1 MSIVSAEVQFS
12 ESFSVFSH
20 LNAQNSE
27 IYRRVLGTFVTA
39 KERFQVHLRPDDV
52 LGQLRRDA
60 AVDAAEPTPG
70 AAANPAAGATSA
82 TVPVPE
88 DLSIEAVTAALDS
101 LVGWGNLLA
110 SPDTGRVVQVE
121 DFYRKRHLFQLSQA
135 GEAAERALERF
146 EETLGRRGALQSV
159 ALEDIAVTLHE
170 FVTLIGA
177 ETPDLGKLHQTLAAL
192 TLRFTE
198 LADNASAF
206 MASLQRTIDLTDT
219 DEAAFVA
226 YKSRLVDYLE
236 RFIQDLTVRGP
247 QIATLLA
254 RADSAAVDRALRA
267 LAEREASDALVQV
280 PDPGDAEHPVGPD
293 ALAESARHYAV
304 WANRWEG
311 LRSWFLSSHG
321 RDSQAKL
328 LRMAALAAIPALL
341 DAVRAVNARRSGRSD
356 RSTDYLRLAQWFQ
369 EAPDDDRHR
378 LARAAF
384 GLYSARHLTV
394 DSATWAHWSDNA
406 ALVGAPWADAPAI
419 EISPQLRR
427 TGSYERKGRP
437 NQVIDR
443 SASRALIALQV
454 REQAEQIA
462 AARKRLAT
470 DGTVELSALAG
481 LDSTAFGLFL
491 TLLGDALVARP
502 PEGGPIRT
510 ASTDGTMSIELTE
523 LPDAGFV
530 ALETERGTL
539 WGPDHLVRITDLMEE
554 DEDRPAGAHAAD
566 AADAEA
572 ESSTHGRADAEEAG
586 DVQAGSPAHASH
598 SRADA
603 DSDADADV
611 DVFVEVS

>member
-1 MSIVSAEVQFS
+1 MSAPGQTAPD
-12 ESFSVFSH
+12 FSVFSH
-20 LNAQNSE
+20 LNAQNSDT
-27 IYRRVLGTFVTA
+27 YRRVLGSFVTA

-52 LGQLRRDA
+52 LNQLRRDA
-60 AVDAAEPTPG
+60 AAEGAEPGDALT
-70 AAANPAAGATSA
+70 
-82 TVPVPE
+82 
-88 DLSIEAVTAALDS
+88 IEAVTAALDS
-101 LVGWGNLLA
+101 LADWGNLLA
-110 SPDTGRVVQVE
+110 SPDTGRVVHVE

-146 EETLGRRGALQSV
+146 DETLGRRGALQSV
-159 ALEDIAVTLHE
+159 ALEDIAVTLHQ
-170 FVTLIGA
+170 FVALIGA
-177 ETPDLGKLHQTLAAL
+177 DALDLGMLQQTLAAL
-192 TLRFTE
+192 TMRFTE

-247 QIATLLA
+247 QIAKLLEG
-254 RADSAAVDRALRA
+254 ADSERVNGALRA
-267 LAEREASDALVQV
+267 LADRDANAEA
-280 PDPGDAEHPVGPD
+280 PDPDDPD
-293 ALAESARHYAV
+293 SLIEAARRYSV

-311 LRSWFLSSHG
+311 LRAWFLSGSG

-369 EAPDDDRHR
+369 EAPTDDDRHR

-394 DSATWAHWSDNA
+394 DSETWQHWSDDA
-406 ALVGAPWADAPAI
+406 TLVGAPWAEAPPI
-419 EISPQLRR
+419 EISPQLRK

-437 NQVIDR
+437 NQVVDR
-443 SASRALIALQV
+443 SAARALIALQV
-454 REQAEQIA
+454 RQQSEQIA
-462 AARKRLAT
+462 AARRRLAT

-502 PEGGPIRT
+502 QDGGPIHT
-510 ASTDGTMSIELTE
+510 ASSDGTMRIELTP

-539 WGPDHLVRITDLMEE
+539 WGPDHLVRIIDLMA
-554 DEDRPAGAHAAD
+554 DDLDRASGTGPESIEAASIEAASIEAVSIDPERDVRIHGAHAA
-566 AADAEA
+566 AA
-572 ESSTHGRADAEEAG
+572 
-586 DVQAGSPAHASH
+586 
-598 SRADA
+598 
-603 DSDADADV
+603 
-611 DVFVEVS
+611 FVEVR

>member
-1 MSIVSAEVQFS
+1 MSAQGQTAPD
-12 ESFSVFSH
+12 FSVFSH

-27 IYRRVLGTFVTA
+27 AYRRVLSAFVTA

-52 LGQLRRDA
+52 LSQLRRNALADA
-60 AVDAAEPTPG
+60 SDPGDAL
-70 AAANPAAGATSA
+70 
-82 TVPVPE
+82 TV
-88 DLSIEAVTAALDS
+88 EAVTAALDS
-101 LVGWGNLLA
+101 LVDWGNLLA
-110 SPDTGRVVQVE
+110 SPDTGRVVHVE

-159 ALEDIAVTLHE
+159 ALEDIAVTLHQ
-170 FVTLIGA
+170 FVMLIGA
-177 ETPDLGKLHQTLAAL
+177 DALDLGMLQQTLAAL
-192 TLRFTE
+192 TMRFTE

-247 QIATLLA
+247 QIAKLLEG
-254 RADSAAVDRALRA
+254 ADSGKVDRAFLA
-267 LAEREASDALVQV
+267 LADRDATAEA
-280 PDPGDAEHPVGPD
+280 PDPDDPD
-293 ALAESARHYAV
+293 SVIEAARHYAV
-304 WANRWEG
+304 WTNRWEG
-311 LRSWFLSSHG
+311 LRSWFLSRNG

-369 EAPDDDRHR
+369 EAPTDAHRHR

-394 DSATWAHWSDNA
+394 DSETWQHWSDDA
-406 ALVGAPWADAPAI
+406 ALVGAPWADAPPI
-419 EISPQLRR
+419 EISPQLRK

-437 NQVIDR
+437 NQVVDR
-443 SASRALIALQV
+443 SAARALIALQV
-454 REQAEQIA
+454 RQQSEQIT
-462 AARKRLAT
+462 AARRRLAT
-470 DGTVELSALAG
+470 NGTVELSALAG

-491 TLLGDALVARP
+491 SLLGDALVARP
-502 PEGGPIRT
+502 PDGGPIRT
-510 ASTDGTMSIELTE
+510 ASSDGTMRIELTPM
-523 LPDAGFV
+523 PDAGFV

-539 WGPDHLVRITDLMEE
+539 WGPDHLVRITDLMAGDDDLTSDIEGE
-554 DEDRPAGAHAAD
+554 RDERARGAHAA
-566 AADAEA
+566 AA
-572 ESSTHGRADAEEAG
+572 
-586 DVQAGSPAHASH
+586 
-598 SRADA
+598 
-603 DSDADADV
+603 
-611 DVFVEVS
+611 FVEVS

>member
-1 MSIVSAEVQFS
+1 MSTEGHAAA
-12 ESFSVFSH
+12 SFSVFSH
-20 LNAQNSE
+20 LNAQNSDA
-27 IYRRVLGTFVTA
+27 YRRVLSTFVTA

-52 LGQLRRDA
+52 LSQLRRDSA
-60 AVDAAEPTPG
+60 ASDVLASAADAFR
-70 AAANPAAGATSA
+70 PAD
-82 TVPVPE
+82 
-88 DLSIEAVTAALDS
+88 DLTIEAVTAALDS
-101 LVGWGNLLA
+101 LVDWGNLQA

-135 GEAAERALERF
+135 GEAAEDALERF
-146 EETLGRRGALQSV
+146 EEILGRHGALQSV
-159 ALEDIAVTLHE
+159 ALEDIAVTLHQ

-177 ETPDLGKLHQTLAAL
+177 EDLDLGLLHQTLAAL
-192 TLRFTE
+192 TVRFTE

-206 MASLQRTIDLTDT
+206 MASLQRTIDLTDS
-219 DEAAFVA
+219 DEEAFVA

-247 QIATLLA
+247 QIAKLLDG
-254 RADSAAVDRALRA
+254 ADSSSVDRALHA
-267 LAEREASDALVQV
+267 LAGRDASAEA
-280 PDPGDAEHPVGPD
+280 PDPDDPES
-293 ALAESARHYAV
+293 LAEAARHYAA
-304 WANRWEG
+304 WTNRWEG
-311 LRSWFLSSHG
+311 LRSWFLSSGG

-369 EAPDDDRHR
+369 EAPDDSDRHR

-394 DSATWAHWSDNA
+394 DSATWQHWTDNA

-443 SASRALIALQV
+443 SNARALIALQM

-470 DGTVELSALAG
+470 DGTVELRAIAG

-502 PEGGPIRT
+502 RGGGPVRT
-510 ASTDGTMSIELTE
+510 ASSDGTMSIELTE
-523 LPDAGFV
+523 LPDAAFV

-539 WGPDHLVRITDLMEE
+539 WGPDHLVRITDLMV
-554 DEDRPAGAHAAD
+554 DEAD
-566 AADAEA
+566 EPIA
-572 ESSTHGRADAEEAG
+572 
-586 DVQAGSPAHASH
+586 QN
-598 SRADA
+598 
-603 DSDADADV
+603 
-611 DVFVEVS
+611 VFVEVS